1 MPLSKCLMSKSSL
14 KWLVCVIAAFLT
26 FVLLEVLFFGAP
38 VIILKNDSGKRM
50 SNILLSGSG
59 FSQTVASLEPHSTT
73 SVVVYP
79 QGESGL
85 KIEFAIEE
93 RSHMKDDL
101 AYLERFGGYCVTV
114 RVPADL
120 AITSDIHLFCLKV
133 RRLFPW

>member
-1 MPLSKCLMSKSSL
+1 MSKSSL
-14 KWLVCVIAAFLT
+14 KLLVCVIAAFLT

-38 VIILKNDSGKRM
+38 VITLKNDSGKRM

-93 RSHMKDDL
+93 KSRMKDDL
-101 AYLERFGGYCVTV
+101 AYLERFGSYCVTV
-114 RVPADL
+114 RVAADL
-120 AITSDIHLFCLKV
+120 AITSDIRLGCLKV

>member
-1 MPLSKCLMSKSSL
+1 MVFFKCSF
-14 KWLVCVIAAFLT
+14 VCYA
-26 FVLLEVLFFGAP
+26 AP

-93 RSHMKDDL
+93 KSHMKDDL
-101 AYLERFGGYCVTV
+101 AYLQRFGGYCVTV
-114 RVPADL
+114 RVAADL
-120 AITSDIHLFCLKV
+120 AITSDIQLGYLKV